1 MPKNIYHQE
10 FARDFSIIMEEVW
23 FYALTDGLKKYLG
36 FKDSRAQKLSP
47 LVFYSHDGL
56 IEVWSDFQVIKQTLK
71 KIDVLAKQKPELF
84 FKILE
89 DYEKQLAIFNKIFK
103 SPKLKSATK
112 LQEFIKL
119 IFEIITP
126 YALMYY
132 LSAHKL
138 GGRQLN
144 NYVNRLR
151 QTDSFYDDC
160 DLFLRKSLLAIYP
173 QLNNLENVVVSA
185 EVAKIP
191 SQKVLITRHKNFV
204 FIPGQTKTLQT
215 LTAFQLANKK
225 YSFVFP
231 KFSSDTKIIKG
242 QTAFKGRVTGKVEII
257 FNKAQIRN
265 FKRSHI
271 LVSPMTTPDYLPAM
285 KKAAAFITDEGGITC
300 HAAIIARELKT
311 PCVIGTKIATKVLKD
326 GDLVEVDA
334 NKGIVRIIR

>member
-36 FKDSRAQKLSP
+36 FKNLGAGKISP

-56 IEVWSDFQVIKQTLK
+56 IEVWSDSKLIKQTLK
-71 KIDVLAKQKPELF
+71 KIDTLSKQKPELF
-84 FKILE
+84 FEILE

-103 SPKLKSATK
+103 SQKLKSTPE
-112 LQEFIKL
+112 LQKFIKL

-126 YALMYY
+126 YTLMYY

-138 GGRQLN
+138 GGRSLN
-144 NYVNRLR
+144 NYANQLR

-160 DLFLRKSLLAIYP
+160 DRFLRKSLLAIYP
-173 QLNNLENVVVSA
+173 QLKNLENIVVSA

-191 SQKVLITRHKNFV
+191 SPKTLVARHKNFV
-204 FIPGQTKTLQT
+204 FIPGHTKESQT
-215 LTAFQLANKK
+215 LTAFQLANKN
-225 YSFVFP
+225 YNFAFP
-231 KFSSDTKIIKG
+231 KFSPNAKIIKG
-242 QTAFKGRVTGKVEII
+242 KTAFKGRVTGKVEVI
-257 FNKAQIRN
+257 FNKARIKD
-265 FKRSHI
+265 FKRGHI

-285 KKAAAFITDEGGITC
+285 KKASAFVTDEGGITC

-311 PCVIGTKIATKVLKD
+311 PCVIGTKIATKILKG

-334 NKGIVRIIR
+334 NQGIIKILK